1 MATED
6 ASAEDAGTSGVM
18 TDQSRPRRALLDTLT
33 AITETAAPTFD
44 ESRRAA
50 LVCERWR
57 EAGMDAAFD
66 DVGNVIAVVPG
77 GRGPRVVL
85 AAHLD
90 SVFGPEVDVRVRKE
104 EGRWRAPGIGDNAAS
119 LAVLTHLLLD
129 LPPDAERP
137 RLAVVATV
145 GEEGLGDL
153 RGARH
158 AVETLGDEHDLFV
171 AVDGHLGV
179 ITDRAVGSRR
189 YEARFRGRGGHAWG
203 DYPAPSAVHAAGDA
217 IARLIRVNVPDRPRS
232 SLNVGQMWGGTSVNA
247 IAEEAGF
254 NLDLRS
260 IERAALDVLADVAV
274 QRIEAVAREHG
285 CTVEVRKVGDRPV
298 GTADNRALVAA
309 ARAALES
316 VGETP
321 RLAAGSTD
329 ANAAM
334 AAGVPAIA
342 FGVYRGGDAH
352 RLEEWIEPES
362 LNAGSVALRELLR
375 RLAR

>member
-1 MATED
+1 MTRDED
-6 ASAEDAGTSGVM
+6 EARGASES
-18 TDQSRPRRALLDTLT
+18 SALRDTLT
-33 AITETAAPTFD
+33 AFTETAAPTFD
-44 ESRRAA
+44 EGRRAA
-50 LVCERWR
+50 LLLRRWR
-57 EAGMDAAFD
+57 EAGADATLDA
-66 DVGNVIAVVPG
+66 VGNVVATVPG

-90 SVFGPEVDVRVRKE
+90 SVFGPEVDVRVRQD
-104 EGRWRAPGIGDNAAS
+104 GNRWRAPGIGDNAAS
-119 LAVLTHLLLD
+119 LAVLTHLLQD
-129 LPPDAERP
+129 LPPASERP
-137 RLAVVATV
+137 RLTVAGTV

-158 AVETLGDEHDLFV
+158 LVHEIGRHHDLFV

-189 YEARFRGRGGHAWG
+189 YEARFRGHGGHAWG
-203 DYPAPSAVHAAGDA
+203 DYPSPSAVHAAGEA
-217 IARLIRVNVPDRPRS
+217 IARLIRVNVPGQPRS
-232 SLNVGQMWGGTSVNA
+232 SLNVGQVWGGTSVNA

-260 IERAALDVLADVAV
+260 VEGAALDVLTDVAL
-274 QRIEAVAREHG
+274 QRIEAAARDQG
-285 CTVEVRKVGDRPV
+285 CTVEVVKVGDRPV
-298 GTADNRALVAA
+298 GEVDNRALVAA
-309 ARAALES
+309 AKVALDA

-329 ANAAM
+329 ANAAV
-334 AAGVPAIA
+334 AVGIPAIA

-352 RLEEWIEPES
+352 RLEEWVEPDS
-362 LNAGSVALRELLR
+362 LAVGLQALRELLR